1 MFQSEKS
8 MKKNKIV
15 LPADMDKECIALCE
29 ALNELPHTET
39 EESCCGHLKS
49 PFRIWLRCS
58 SFTYLAIVARSIDR
72 RYSGTQKVWR
82 LVSETADQNPRFS
95 FMLTSVEPYGTYEEM
110 ITDTNRIIANIRYW
124 RENFL
129 EYFQSD
135 GEVTNPGENLAL
147 TWEDVKKLDCL
158 LNDVAF
164 ENRKAET
171 AGKDTP
177 YESDES
183 FYGEVLRRFN
193 EIRKK

>member
-1 MFQSEKS
+1 MFQLEKS
-8 MKKNKIV
+8 MRKNKIV

-39 EESCCGHLKS
+39 EESCCGHLRS

-58 SFTYLAIVARSIDR
+58 SFTYLAIVARAIDR
-72 RYSGTQKVWR
+72 RYSGTQKEWR
-82 LVSETADQNPRFS
+82 LVSETADLRPRFS

-147 TWEDVKKLDCL
+147 TWEDVAILITIYEAGVDNGDYRRY
-158 LNDVAF
+158 ND
-164 ENRKAET
+164 AEWM
-171 AGKDTP
+171 KEYSQDI
-177 YESDES
+177 
-183 FYGEVLRRFN
+183 LRRFN
-193 EIRKK
+193 EIKQK

>member
-15 LPADMDKECIALCE
+15 LPADMDKECIALCD

-58 SFTYLAIVARSIDR
+58 SFTYLAIVARAIDR
-72 RYSGTQKVWR
+72 RYSGTKKEWR
-82 LVSETADQNPRFS
+82 IVSESGDLHPRFL
-95 FMLTSVEPYGTYEEM
+95 FMLTSVEPYQTYEEM

-124 RENFL
+124 QENFL

-135 GEVTNPGENLAL
+135 GEVANPGKNLAL
-147 TWEDVKKLDCL
+147 SLEQVVKLDNIIMNMVGEGY
-158 LNDVAF
+158 NDGYKTRPF
-164 ENRKAET
+164 
-171 AGKDTP
+171 
-177 YESDES
+177 YE
-183 FYGEVLRRFN
+183 EVLKRFN
-193 EIRKK
+193 KKQK

>member
-135 GEVTNPGENLAL
+135 GEVTNPGESISL
-147 TWEDVKKLDCL
+147 TWK
-158 LNDVAF
+158 DVAILITIY
-164 ENRKAET
+164 EQEIA
-171 AGKDTP
+171 AGNISRYEDEGAPSIKDAS
-177 YESDES
+177 EII
-183 FYGEVLRRFN
+183 LRRFN